1 MRYSLTALH
10 KFYNTIFFK
19 KKLVIPLPNT
29 SLTKSVYSFDLA
41 ILDKRLAS
49 FNYIKNKGLFRPAY
63 HKTSY

>member
-10 KFYNTIFFK
+10 KFYNTIFLK
-19 KKLVIPLPNT
+19 KIGYTLIPNT

>member
-10 KFYNTIFFK
+10 KFYNTIFL

-63 HKTSY
+63 RKTSY

>member
-10 KFYNTIFFK
+10 KFYNTIFL

-41 ILDKRLAS
+41 ILDKRFDS
-49 FNYIKNKGLFRPAY
+49 FNYIKKQGIV
-63 HKTSY
+63 